1 MRAGVF
7 ANHPTVHRGAQRCR
21 ATDQPEPAPVLE
33 RREAGQRWLRLEKG
47 GAVVASEVD
56 NTLSIY
62 HASVN
67 IRCSA
72 RVAQEIDPC
81 LKSSPAR

>member
-1 MRAGVF
+1 MNRAINAGETPLYLTCLGLSWHTAVYI
-7 ANHPTVHRGAQRCR
+7 N
-21 ATDQPEPAPVLE
+21 VLRRE
-33 RREAGQRWLRLEKG
+33 RRHTARGECLREA
-47 GAVVASEVD
+47 VS
-56 NTLSIY
+56 NMLSIY